1 MPAIILRL
9 AGGGSLRSIVNKQL
23 QKKIVI
29 SDIQK
34 TEWSNQL
41 ADAIAYMHGL
51 RLIHRDLKPANVLVG
66 DQNEIK
72 LADFGLCCKK
82 YLKEFGFKGTL
93 KFAAPE
99 YAQYAVDSSKRQ
111 RRSKTIG

>member
-9 AGGGSLRSIVNKQL
+9 AGGGSLRSVVDMQL

-29 SDIQK
+29 SDKQK

-41 ADAIAYMHGL
+41 ADAISYMHSL
-51 RLIHRDLKPANVLVG
+51 RLIHRDLKPKNVLVG
-66 DQNEIK
+66 DKNEIK
-72 LADFGLCCKK
+72 LADFGLCCQK
-82 YLKEFGFKGTL
+82 YLKEFVFKGTL

-99 YAQYAVDSSKRQ
+99 YAQYAVDPNKNQ
-111 RRSKTIG
+111 RRKTIG